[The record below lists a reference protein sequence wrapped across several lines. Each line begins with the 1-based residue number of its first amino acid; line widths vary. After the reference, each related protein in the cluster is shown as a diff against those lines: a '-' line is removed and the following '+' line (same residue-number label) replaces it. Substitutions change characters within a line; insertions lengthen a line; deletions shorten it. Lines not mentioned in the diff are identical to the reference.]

1 MSPSFGA
8 TFLQFAAPLAC
19 QALWV
24 APLPTV
30 RKMKTKRSTE
40 GLPPTGFFAMAANG
54 YLWSMYGASAG
65 MDLTIMLPNVTG
77 LLAGCW
83 YSWQFC
89 KYDSGAFDIR
99 VYGAMA
105 LASVVA
111 TTAIMLALA
120 PSTARNVLG
129 FLGCAVVVVM
139 FVGPLQV
146 IDRRPQAHVT
156 EIQEEQDQL
165 GGQPRV
171 PFPIGAPHPL
181 APQRTGD
188 QRHKGE

>member
-65 MDLTIMLPNVTG
+65 KDADAGVSFLLTSL
-77 LLAGCW
+77 
-83 YSWQFC
+83 S
-89 KYDSGAFDIR
+89 
-99 VYGAMA
+99 
-105 LASVVA
+105 
-111 TTAIMLALA
+111 
-120 PSTARNVLG
+120 VLG
-129 FLGCAVVVVM
+129 RF
-139 FVGPLQV
+139 
-146 IDRRPQAHVT
+146 
-156 EIQEEQDQL
+156 
-165 GGQPRV
+165 
-171 PFPIGAPHPL
+171 
-181 APQRTGD
+181 
-188 QRHKGE
+188 